1 MGVRAACEQPSGPM
15 CHSLA
20 GEHATSAYPQAEEV
34 GVMAEDDDV
43 EAVLA
48 ATRVLVGVSAQSVAR
63 LEGEVSLPQL
73 RVLVMVAS
81 RHGMNL
87 SAVAAG
93 LGVHPSNATRAVD
106 RLVVGGLLSRHDDP
120 TDRRNL
126 QLDLTDAGREVVERV
141 TEDRRVAIREILE
154 RMPASRRRALVPVL
168 RSFAE
173 AAGETPEPAVWSLGW
188 PTTR

>member
-1 MGVRAACEQPSGPM
+1 MSTTRG
-15 CHSLA
+15 
-20 GEHATSAYPQAEEV
+20 
-34 GVMAEDDDV
+34 DDV

-48 ATRVLVGVSAQSVAR
+48 ATRVLVGVSAQSMAR
-63 LEGEVSLPQL
+63 VEDEVTLPQF

-81 RHGMNL
+81 RRGMNL
-87 SAVAAG
+87 GAVATA

-106 RLVVGGLLSRHDDP
+106 RLVVAGLLLRSDDP

-126 QLDLTDAGREVVERV
+126 QLELTDRGRALVERV
-141 TEDRRVAIREILE
+141 MDDRRSAVVEILE

-168 RSFAE
+168 RSFAA

-188 PTTR
+188 PTATG